1 MAERKFPPPLLIGIA
16 VAIAAFSTATR
27 AADDI
32 TVASWGGAYQDSQ
45 RRAYFQPF
53 IDAGNKVKEEEHTG
67 EIDRIR
73 AMVESGA
80 VTWDVVDVDTQTALA
95 ACADGLLE
103 IIDWTKL
110 GVDRSR
116 FIGGEFQQCGV
127 PSIVYATV
135 IAYNT
140 TVLKDPPTA
149 IADLFDI
156 AKFPG
161 KRGLQKIPFAN
172 LEWALVAD
180 GVPPGDVYKVL
191 ASEDG
196 VERAFRKLDTIKKDV
211 IWWEAGA
218 QPGQLLAD
226 GDVVMTSAWNNRIY
240 NAIVTDKRP
249 FAILWDHQVFD
260 WDWWS
265 IPKGTQKLEA
275 AYRFIAFAS
284 DPQRMAEQTRFITY
298 GPANSDALA
307 YVDPSIAPFLPTAEE
322 NMNSALVLDPQ
333 FWMNHGDR
341 LRQRFLDWL
350 AQ

>member
-1 MAERKFPPPLLIGIA
+1 MAERKLAPPLLAGIA
-16 VAIAAFSTATR
+16 AALAAFSTAAR
-27 AADDI
+27 AADVI

-53 IDAGNKVKEEEHTG
+53 IDAGNKVKEEEHSG

-73 AMVESGA
+73 AMVESGK

-127 PSIVYATV
+127 PTIVYATV

-140 TVLKDPPTA
+140 TVLKDPPTTV
-149 IADLFDI
+149 ADLFDV

-161 KRGLQKIPFAN
+161 KRALQKIPFAN
-172 LEWALVAD
+172 LEWSLIAD

-196 VERAFRKLDTIKKDV
+196 VERALRKLDTVKKDV
-211 IWWEAGA
+211 IWWEAGT

-298 GPANSDALA
+298 GPANSDAMA
-307 YVDPSIAPFLPTAEE
+307 HVDPSIAPFLPTAEE
-322 NMNSALVLDPQ
+322 NMKSALVLDPQ

-341 LRQRFLDWL
+341 LRQRFTDWL